1 MLIISNGGWSCGSRN
16 KLGKEIVQVFL
27 LVFFHF
33 ASPLPFARPRDET
46 VGGRTWSRVIF
57 LLLDEDTLCFII
69 QTYTNNIN
77 KSYKETSQNIYLH
90 WTSSKASGWWLFK
103 WFLRLVLIRLLRVT
117 LQCLQIDPSLVFLV
131 VGLVTVAWS
140 KWSWTAEFRV
150 RTLAGTLVAVPDM

>member
-90 WTSSKASGWWLFK
+90 WTSSKASGCCLFK
-103 WFLRLVLIRLLRVT
+103 WFLRLVLLRVT
-117 LQCLQIDPSLVFLV
+117 LQSLQIDPSFFFLV
-131 VGLVTVAWS
+131 VGWVTVAGS
-140 KWSWTAEFRV
+140 KWLWTAEILV
-150 RTLAGTLVAVPDM
+150 RTLTGTWH